1 MWTDY
6 KPLDSN
12 DLRRV
17 LSHISHPV
25 VLACIAFYYESD
37 LSLMDCLLLRWESVS
52 FETGTISLN
61 QGVYPLSN
69 REMTLLKRW
78 RILVPKAAL
87 SVFPIG
93 MSPEEGAT
101 LVLSSFQKAVAKL
114 GEGYTFRDLTLA
126 VLRRNMS
133 TIDTL
138 RNKNS
143 VHFR

>member
-1 MWTDY
+1 
-6 KPLDSN
+6 
-12 DLRRV
+12 
-17 LSHISHPV
+17 
-25 VLACIAFYYESD
+25 
-37 LSLMDCLLLRWESVS
+37 MDCLLLRWESVS